1 MRNSTHRSFKSD
13 IIRDLSLKTTKRKKS
28 VFNIHINLEEIHD
41 ILQKNIG
48 KQISVHKT
56 HRKTV
61 SEVTKYINKHKNDT
75 LLKRISSPGIYQAF
89 KVRCQSPLLH
99 MKFSKPKILSSTNNF
114 IVTQLKK
121 PDKNNTSK

>member
-1 MRNSTHRSFKSD
+1 MRNSTHRSIKSD
-13 IIRDLSLKTTKRKKS
+13 IVRDLSLKTTKRKKS
-28 VFNIHINLEEIHD
+28 VFNININLDEIHD
-41 ILQKNIG
+41 ILQKNIS
-48 KQISVHKT
+48 KQVSVYKT
-56 HRKTV
+56 HRKTT

-99 MKFSKPKILSSTNNF
+99 MKYSKPKILSSTNNF